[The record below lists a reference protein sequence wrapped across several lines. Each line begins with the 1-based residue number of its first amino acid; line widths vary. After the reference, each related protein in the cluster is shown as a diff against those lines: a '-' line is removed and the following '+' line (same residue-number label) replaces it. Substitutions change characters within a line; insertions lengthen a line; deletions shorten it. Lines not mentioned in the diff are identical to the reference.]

1 VPNKTTLNIKS
12 IGQKMKNSR
21 QILSVLI
28 LFFAS
33 HSFSSP
39 TNNDLQT
46 EVIKFLDVYTAEIAD
61 KGYRSEYQIG
71 KIDPRLAL
79 RTCSSALKLSFNRK
93 PIEQSKLTIL
103 AQCTDTRPWKL
114 YISIQYDIFG
124 RVVTAAETIPR
135 GTIITGS
142 MLDEKEQIINE
153 GRHNSFSSTKKVIG
167 MIAKRTIR
175 NSMVISANQLKTPSL
190 IKRGDN
196 VIITAANSAI
206 SVSMNGTA
214 LMDGML
220 GQQISIRNAQSKR
233 TIKGR
238 VTDRGHVLVA
248 L

>member
-1 VPNKTTLNIKS
+1 
-12 IGQKMKNSR
+12 MKNSR

-33 HSFSSP
+33 DCFSASS
-39 TNNDLQT
+39 NNDLQK
-46 EVIKFLDVYTAEIAD
+46 EVIKFLDIYSSQIAD

-71 KIDPRLAL
+71 KIDPRLVL
-79 RTCSSALKLSFNRK
+79 RTCSNALKLSFNRK
-93 PIEQSKLTIL
+93 PIQQSMLTIL
-103 AQCTDTRPWKL
+103 AQCTDSKPWKI
-114 YISIQYDIFG
+114 YINIQYDIYG
-124 RVVTAAETIPR
+124 RVITAAETIPR
-135 GTIITGS
+135 GTMITNS
-142 MLDEKEQIINE
+142 MLDDKDQIINE
-153 GRHNSFSSTKKVIG
+153 GRHKGFSNINKVVG
-167 MIAKRTIR
+167 MMAKRTIR
-175 NSMVISANQLKTPSL
+175 NNMVISSNQLKAPSL